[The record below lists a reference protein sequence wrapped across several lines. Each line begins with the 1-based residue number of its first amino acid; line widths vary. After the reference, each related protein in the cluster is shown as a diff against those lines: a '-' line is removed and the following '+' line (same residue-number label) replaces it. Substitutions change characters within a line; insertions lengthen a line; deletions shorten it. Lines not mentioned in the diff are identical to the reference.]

1 MAADGEQWFGP
12 GEMARRLDVTAKAL
26 RVYER
31 EGLIAPGRTE
41 AGWRVYGPAHITRLH
56 QIIALKDLGV
66 PLKTIKGVIGGD
78 QDGLRAVLYLQEE
91 ALEEQRRK
99 IERGLDLLAR
109 ARRKLVA
116 GTALTLD
123 DVTSLTRETMLQRPA
138 ATRRLRERFDELLKL
153 RLPEGGAQV
162 LEDIYRNVKASGRS
176 GAEMSAELDTLM
188 IEARRLMAIG
198 DPDSEAAK
206 AMMRRWLRVM
216 QGVAIPEPPV
226 REAFKGALL
235 EAMAD
240 PELADTSPFDLQV
253 VEFIQSVSRGMKGR
267 GELNPGEAS

>member
-1 MAADGEQWFGP
+1 
-12 GEMARRLDVTAKAL
+12 MARRLGVTAKAL

-198 DPDSEAAK
+198 DPHSEAAK

-216 QGVAIPEPPV
+216 QNVALPEPPV

-240 PELADTSPFDLQV
+240 PELADISPFDLQV